1 LASAGRIREHTPGA
15 ALAAQHLFAVE
26 RPAHCLT
33 HF

>member
-1 LASAGRIREHTPGA
+1 LTEISPGA
-15 ALAAQHLFAVE
+15 ALAAERTFAVE